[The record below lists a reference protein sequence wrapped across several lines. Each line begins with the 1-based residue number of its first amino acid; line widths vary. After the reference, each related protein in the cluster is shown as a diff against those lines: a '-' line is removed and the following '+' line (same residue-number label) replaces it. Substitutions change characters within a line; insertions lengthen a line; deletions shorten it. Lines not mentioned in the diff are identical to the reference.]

1 MADYDNVSGIGD
13 IAGKVIE
20 SGVNSVISSANDTV
34 KNILN
39 LDNSK
44 NKNDNTKTDDDDD
57 DDDTEKYEQN
67 AVIARQEYI
76 DKYGIRQKVVI
87 SNKKSF
93 VSSKIFPYSNDVT
106 L

>member
-1 MADYDNVSGIGD
+1 MNKLADYDNVSGIGD

-44 NKNDNTKTDDDDD
+44 NKNDN
-57 DDDTEKYEQN
+57 
-67 AVIARQEYI
+67 
-76 DKYGIRQKVVI
+76 
-87 SNKKSF
+87 NKKNQNF
-93 VSSKIFPYSNDVT
+93 IKITKIKWRY
-106 L
+106 LMRQ

>member
-1 MADYDNVSGIGD
+1 MANYDDDSIIGD
-13 IAGKVIE
+13 IADKVIR
-20 SGVNSVISSANDTV
+20 GGINSVVSAVDDTI

-44 NKNDNTKTDDDDD
+44 NKNDDTKTDDDDDD

-67 AVIARQEYI
+67 AVSLEL
-76 DKYGIRQKVVI
+76 
-87 SNKKSF
+87 NKQG
-93 VSSKIFPYSNDVT
+93 